1 MFRNDSATAVVVLPT
16 PGAVGPHPNGYFFG
30 GDLDAGT
37 LPTPLDFDFLNAM
50 QEEYCYFVEFSGA
63 TLSKTDNTQLLTALQ
78 TVIGP
83 PGTGFFHIEQDPDP
97 TLANNL
103 DVGSF
108 GIKGDVGNPN
118 IVIAPNGTGIIEFGS
133 TLKYTR
139 IAHSG
144 DLTNYI
150 DGATLTPD
158 GVFFIDWS
166 NGLKIGASTMILDA
180 IWNDGTMANDSA
192 TALITQQSAK
202 IYADTNLT
210 FTNNFY
216 MVEGYVFNVTGTK
229 WFYNLA
235 QSSTTP
241 TTDLLYKTFAW
252 KVPQNGTLS
261 NLQVTRW
268 QNVGSTNP
276 SDTYA
281 LFSYTSAT
289 GITVTIATTGILT
302 TGSDNTH
309 TYHAAA
315 GEYILMKAIIGSGQ
329 TRSDVSYTFKFT
341 PD

>member
-16 PGAVGPHPNGYFFG
+16 PGAVGPNPNGYFFG
-30 GDLDAGT
+30 GDLEGGI
-37 LPTPLDFDFLNAM
+37 LPTPFDYDFLNAM

-63 TLSKTDNTQLLTALQ
+63 TLDKSDNTQLLTALQ
-78 TVIGP
+78 AVIGP

-97 TLANNL
+97 TIANNL

-108 GIKGDVGNPN
+108 GIISDASNPN
-118 IVIAPNGTGIIEFGS
+118 IVIAPNGSGIINFNS
-133 TLKYTR
+133 SVKYNR

-150 DGATLTPD
+150 EADTLTPD
-158 GVFFIDWS
+158 GTFFIDWTL
-166 NGLKIGASTMILDA
+166 GLKIGASTVVLDA
-180 IWNDGTMANDSA
+180 IWDDDAMTNDSA

-202 IYADTNLT
+202 AYADDQLT

-216 MVEGYVFNVTGTK
+216 MVEGYGYLLTGTK

-235 QSSTTP
+235 MTSTTP
-241 TTDLLYKTFAW
+241 TTDLLYKAFAW
-252 KVPQNGTLS
+252 KVPEDGTIS

-268 QNVGSTNP
+268 FNVGATNP
-276 SDTYA
+276 SDTYE
-281 LFSYTSAT
+281 LFNYTSAT
-289 GITVTIATTGILT
+289 GVTVTISSTGSST

-309 TYHAAA
+309 TYHVTA
-315 GEYILMKAIIGSGQ
+315 GQYILMKAIIGSGQ
-329 TRSDVSYTFKFT
+329 TRTDVSYTFKFT